1 MLAAPAILLAGEL
14 VHPRMKQDSAAQLQV
29 LSEQADRQYV
39 AHLLFLVSLVLF
51 VPVLIGLV
59 DRLGDERAAWGHV
72 GAGLGLLGTI
82 VLAAFAGAELVTW
95 QVGKAPAAD
104 AAAMTA
110 LLDRANE
117 SAGILPLFALA
128 AAFPLAFSV
137 LAVGLYLARRA
148 AAWEALLLGVA
159 PIALLV
165 AEFGGAPR
173 IAVGI
178 PAAAFLVGLGS
189 MGLRVLREAQFA
201 TEGTSDIPKPVAA
214 GSH

>member
-14 VHPRMKQDSAAQLQV
+14 VHPRMKQAAAAQLQV

-39 AHLLFLVSLVLF
+39 AHMLFLVSLVLF

-59 DRLGDERAAWGHV
+59 DRLGDERAAWGLV
-72 GAGLGLLGTI
+72 GAGLGFLGTI

-104 AAAMTA
+104 TAAMTA
-110 LLDRANE
+110 LLDRTNE

-128 AAFPLAFSV
+128 AAFPLAFAV
-137 LAVGLYLARRA
+137 LALGLYLAHRA
-148 AAWEALLLGVA
+148 TWWEAVLVGVA
-159 PIALLV
+159 PASLLV

-173 IAVGI
+173 IVVGI
-178 PAAAFLVGLGS
+178 SSAAFLVGLGCL
-189 MGLRVLREAQFA
+189 GLRALKEAQLPTEA
-201 TEGTSDIPKPVAA
+201 TSEAPKRVAA
-214 GSH
+214 ESL